1 MPHYPTKHLHNSNIS
16 KSDISILI
24 ELRLHPEFFISS
36 YSNIDCN
43 RKLSI
48 QVLVIKPP
56 RRATQ
61 QWKQTDKSRIGI
73 PNWGFWVLRV
83 WIWDC
88 NYHILDLVQPHLQ
101 ALLLDASGTDRWWYI
116 FFSLAHWGQVGD
128 SHCNGL
134 KPWAVIVRLRRIN
147 CCAWTLIVVDCSP
160 IVVLGM
166 FSDKLPDDR
175 TL

>member
-1 MPHYPTKHLHNSNIS
+1 MPLAQR
-16 KSDISILI
+16 
-24 ELRLHPEFFISS
+24 E
-36 YSNIDCN
+36 
-43 RKLSI
+43 
-48 QVLVIKPP
+48 
-56 RRATQ
+56 
-61 QWKQTDKSRIGI
+61 
-73 PNWGFWVLRV
+73 
-83 WIWDC
+83 
-88 NYHILDLVQPHLQ
+88 
-101 ALLLDASGTDRWWYI
+101 WYI

-175 TL
+175 TLEILYIHNANAQWNTKQHRHVFTSYYMRLRTQYRGMLNTKPHSATTRWLMIRGCLGLKRRSVRPTTNNYIWPHPTSNLKLQSFIFIGPRSDHSLP